1 MLDEAGAWA
10 ERNTPSALEMAF
22 LEAGGAEREREEAE
36 ERARELELAQRAA
49 LAMANRRAANRL
61 RYFAGILVMFLL
73 ATAGLAI
80 FAFNNAARA
89 NAEYTL
95 ALSRQLA
102 AQSIN
107 HLGDRLDLALLLSVE
122 ANRLA
127 PAEATE
133 EARDSLLKGLEQAV
147 SLMTYLHGHKD
158 AVNNVAFSPNGK
170 ILASGSDD
178 HTIRLWDVVHRQPFG
193 PPLTGHRDFVESVA
207 FSPDG
212 KLLASGSDDKTI
224 GLWDVASGRLLHTLR
239 GHTGTVRSV
248 AFSPNGTML
257 ASGSDDKTI
266 GLWDVASGRLL
277 RALRGHTDFVNVVE
291 PVLKVLCHG
300 LLDKGYHTIRDVRR
314 HLSQAPRLSIETG
327 IHYSPQTVT
336 LKRQS
341 AGQHLV
347 QHDADRVHV

>member
-22 LEAGGAEREREEAE
+22 LEAGRAAREREAAE
-36 ERARELELAQRAA
+36 ERVQQARELELAQQAA
-49 LAMANRRAANRL
+49 LALANRRAANRL
-61 RYFAGILVMFLL
+61 RYFAGILVMFLA
-73 ATAGLAI
+73 ATAGLA
-80 FAFNNAARA
+80 ALALNNAAKA
-89 NAEYTL
+89 NAEHTL

-102 AQSIN
+102 AQSII
-107 HLGDRLDLALLLSVE
+107 HLEDQPDLALLLSVE
-122 ANRLA
+122 ANRLK
-127 PAEATE
+127 PTE
-133 EARDSLLKGLEQAV
+133 VARESLLEGLEHAAN
-147 SLMTYLHGHKD
+147 LMTYLHGHKAD
-158 AVNNVAFSPNGK
+158 VNNVAFSPNGTM
-170 ILASGSDD
+170 LASGSDD
-178 HTIRLWDVVHRQPFG
+178 HTIRLWDVANGRQLG
-193 PPLTGHRDFVESVA
+193 PPLTGHTDFVTSVV

-212 KLLASGSDDKTI
+212 TMLASGSDDKTI
-224 GLWDVASGRLLHTLR
+224 RLWDVASGRPLRTLT

-347 QHDADRVHV
+347 QHDADRVQV